1 MNDKSKFEI
10 TREHLKIATVA
21 TAAAALAF
29 VIGRCVGEGQ
39 HCKRSGTHHHSAHRK
54 RSCLCLRDQATLQQK
69 NCWTVAN

>member
-29 VIGRCVGEGQ
+29 VIGRCVEKV
-39 HCKRSGTHHHSAHRK
+39 CIAKDLIK
-54 RSCLCLRDQATLQQK
+54 
-69 NCWTVAN
+69 VVVF